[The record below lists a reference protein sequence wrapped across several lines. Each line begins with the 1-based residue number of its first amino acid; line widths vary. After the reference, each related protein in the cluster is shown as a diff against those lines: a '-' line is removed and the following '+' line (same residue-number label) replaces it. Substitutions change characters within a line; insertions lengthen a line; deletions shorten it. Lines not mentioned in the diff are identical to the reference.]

1 MIWLL
6 TILTFL
12 ATVGVVVALFYALTP
27 GEVSIATRLA
37 RIAGVSAPAQEEQ
50 KFAERQKERV
60 RDTLANVGKLFPA
73 PPTTANASRVQK
85 LMIRAGYRSP
95 EALLAMRGVRVLFPI
110 LTLTGMYFS
119 GAYRF
124 NIILVPIV
132 ALGLGILLPDM
143 WLSWRV
149 SSRQHKLRKALPDAL
164 DLLVICVE
172 AGLGLDQALLR
183 VSQDMRISH
192 EVLSEEL
199 QFVNMQMRVGKSRL
213 DSLRELS
220 ERTGLADIKALVAM
234 LIQTER
240 FGTSVAQS
248 LRVFSD
254 DMRLKRRQRAEEM
267 SAKTSVKMVPP
278 LVFFIFPALMVVIL
292 GPAII
297 TMMRT
302 LGPAFGGK

>member
-1 MIWLL
+1 MVWLL
-6 TILTFL
+6 TLVTFV
-12 ATVGVVVALFYALTP
+12 ATAGVVVALFYALTP

-37 RIAGVSAPAQEEQ
+37 RIAGIGIPVQEEA
-50 KFAERQKERV
+50 KFADRQKERF
-60 RDTLANVGKLFPA
+60 RDTMANVGKLLPNAPA
-73 PPTTANASRVQK
+73 EKASRVQL
-85 LMIRAGYRSP
+85 LMMRAGYRSP
-95 EALLAMRGVRVLFPI
+95 EALLAMRGVKIIFPI
-110 LTLTGMYFS
+110 LTLTAMYFS
-119 GAYRF
+119 RAYQF

-132 ALGLGILLPDM
+132 AVALGYLLPDM
-143 WLSWRV
+143 WLTWRV

-172 AGLGLDQALLR
+172 AGLGLDQALMK
-183 VSQDMRISH
+183 VSQDMKISH
-192 EVLSEEL
+192 KELSEEL
-199 QFVNMQMRVGKSRL
+199 QLVNMQMRIGKTRI
-213 DSLRELS
+213 DALRELAQ
-220 ERTGLADIKALVAM
+220 RTGLADVKTLVAM

-248 LRVFSD
+248 LRVYSD

-292 GPAII
+292 GPAVI

-302 LGPAFGGK
+302 LGGAFGGK